1 MKLKHKIRNIFHI
14 IRKKHLRKIFKG
26 GVGAIPYAG
35 PILAEYI
42 PEENE
47 LSKTD
52 LIELKKF
59 IKYSKGNK
67 GLEIWQSSDKQNYL
81 YIKDRLC
88 EQHGCVICINN
99 HIYITL
105 LYPFDDNNY
114 YFSLE
119 PSLYKVE
126 IKEKTTTCVHI
137 YSLNIKP
144 GDKLRWMAK
153 GLVEK
158 K

>member
-1 MKLKHKIRNIFHI
+1 MKIKQKIKDIFNISWKEHF
-14 IRKKHLRKIFKG
+14 RKIFKG
-26 GVGAIPYAG
+26 VVGAIPYAG
-35 PILAEYI
+35 YVLAEYI
-42 PEENE
+42 PAENE

-59 IKYSKGNK
+59 IKDSKGKK
-67 GLEIWQSSDKQNYL
+67 GSEIWQSSDKQNYL
-81 YIKDRLC
+81 YINNGLC
-88 EQHGCVICINN
+88 EQQGRVICRNN

-119 PSLYKVE
+119 PSLYQVE
-126 IKEKTTTCVHI
+126 IKEKTATYVHI

-153 GLVEK
+153 GLV
-158 K
+158 